1 MKSNVDVSSRHDLL
15 CQVNIVWNRS
25 FPRISS
31 TPKYQHCNG
40 FVVLNIFNS
49 GFFPNE
55 EHFFRCGSRRGNC
68 KLWGQFPCTLQLPV
82 QSLFFL
88 FLNHQ
93 PPLDSQ
99 FPAIA
104 PYKYLKEFCHFFL
117 QDNTRDSIQ
126 SSSSAEDDIYERLS
140 LKSVS
145 PSGAVTPCDG
155 ETNTKNEESFMFPSP
170 PKTPLESTGT
180 GIYVG
185 GRPGSFRASGGKGK
199 LSTGW

>member
-1 MKSNVDVSSRHDLL
+1 MRN
-15 CQVNIVWNRS
+15 
-25 FPRISS
+25 ISS
-31 TPKYQHCNG
+31 DVAVEEATANCEA
-40 FVVLNIFNS
+40 NS
-49 GFFPNE
+49 LAHYN
-55 EHFFRCGSRRGNC
+55 
-68 KLWGQFPCTLQLPV
+68 
-82 QSLFFL
+82 SLFKVFFFF

-104 PYKYLKEFCHFFL
+104 PYKYLKEFCHFFF